1 MMKKFVALL
10 LALCI
15 AFAVFAGCNRTDT
28 ANDVNT
34 VVETPIYAQE
44 DSTAQDTTEGDG
56 TVTAATT
63 QTESIDFAALY
74 ATHEPDEVVAVVNG
88 RDVTWQSYFYWLYT
102 QAIQIQNYFTQMSAY
117 YAEVHTWDEVAYEES
132 GTTFAQAT
140 VDNAA
145 VMLRQLHGIEDFAA
159 ENGVE
164 LTEADETAIA
174 AQLESDIK
182 SICGEEATEDEF
194 NAKIADSYLTR
205 ELYDRI
211 NRIDKLYAN
220 GFTNK
225 YGENGSKVDDE
236 TAVKYL
242 EDNGYLSATHI
253 LFMTIDPT
261 TREALDEAAVAEK
274 KAQAEKIAEELAAI
288 TDPAELTA
296 RFAELKEEYDED
308 TGKTI
313 YPDGYVFTEGTMVTE
328 FEDAVKS
335 LDAGEV
341 SGVVESSYGYHIIMR
356 LAPDAERTV
365 SYSSDGAT
373 AYSPRY
379 LYASNAYAEEVEK
392 FVDEI
397 EIDFA
402 DGFEINL
409 LNYVVKGE

>member
-1 MMKKFVALL
+1 MKKFVALL
-10 LALCI
+10 LAICI
-15 AFAVFAGCNRTDT
+15 AFAVFAGCNRTDS
-28 ANDVNT
+28 ADDVTT

-44 DSTAQDTTEGDG
+44 DSITQEDSTADDG
-56 TVTAATT
+56 TVTAAAT

-102 QAIQIQNYFTQMSAY
+102 QAIQVENYFTQMSAY
-117 YAEVHTWDEVAYEES
+117 YGEVHTWDEIAYEES

-145 VMLRQLHGIEDFAA
+145 VMLRQLHGIEDYAS

-164 LTEADETAIA
+164 LTEADEAAIA
-174 AQLESDIK
+174 AQLESDIT
-182 SICGEEATEDEF
+182 SFCGEEATEDEF
-194 NAKIADSYLTR
+194 NTRITESYLTR

-225 YGENGSKVDDE
+225 YGENGSKVEDK
-236 TAVKYL
+236 TAEQFL

-253 LFMTIDPT
+253 LLMTIDPT
-261 TREALDEAAVAEK
+261 TREALDEATVAEK

-308 TGKTI
+308 TGKTV

-365 SYSSDGAT
+365 SYSSDGTT
-373 AYSPRY
+373 AYSARY
-379 LYASNAYAEEVEK
+379 LYASNAYAEDVEQ
-392 FVDEI
+392 FVDAI
-397 EIDFA
+397 DIDFA

-409 LNYVVKGE
+409 LDYVVKGE

>member
-15 AFAVFAGCNRTDT
+15 AFAVFAGCNRTDP
-28 ANDVNT
+28 ADDVNT

-44 DSTAQDTTEGDG
+44 DSTAQDTAEGDG

-102 QAIQIQNYFTQMSAY
+102 QAIQIQNYFTQMTAY
-117 YAEVHTWDEVAYEES
+117 YAEVHTWNEVAYEES

-194 NAKIADSYLTR
+194 NAKIAGSYLTR

-242 EDNGYLSATHI
+242 EDYGYLSATHI

-373 AYSPRY
+373 AYSARY